1 MLRLLTAPIA
11 AAILVCMTTDEAIEW
26 AGGTQ
31 VLLAEKLSIN
41 QPSVSAWGKYPPDI
55 RQIQIERLSKGR
67 LKAEPSAY
75 LPKKARPVPNRRVT
89 A

>member
-1 MLRLLTAPIA
+1 
-11 AAILVCMTTDEAIEW
+11 MTTEEAIQW

-31 VLLAEKLSIN
+31 VLLAEKLQIN

-55 RQIQIERLSKGR
+55 RQIQIERLSNGA

-75 LPKKARPVPNRRVT
+75 LPKKAKPVPAAKV
-89 A
+89 AA

>member
-1 MLRLLTAPIA
+1 
-11 AAILVCMTTDEAIEW
+11 MTTEEAIQW

-31 VLLAEKLSIN
+31 VLLAEKLKIN
-41 QPSVSAWGKYPPDI
+41 QPSVSAWGEYPPDL

-75 LPKKARPVPNRRVT
+75 MPKKAPVVPAKRAV